1 MGMLTSGTAHLAK
14 SITTHAGE
22 PVTYTKR
29 KIQKTFNATRGST
42 PFEGSDA
49 DGIIHRTV
57 SRDYLVASTDWPF
70 DEDPEDGDR
79 IVDGGKTYIV
89 RSVPGQPVWRFADPG
104 ENLMRIHTKQQ

>member
-1 MGMLTSGTAHLAK
+1 MGMLDQGTAHLA
-14 SITTHAGE
+14 TALTAAAGE
-22 PVTYTKR
+22 SVTYTKR
-29 KIQKTFNATRGST
+29 KVQKTFKATRGST

-79 IVDGGKTYIV
+79 IVDGDKTYIV

>member
-1 MGMLTSGTAHLAK
+1 MGMLDAGTAHLA
-14 SITTHAGE
+14 SALTQHAG
-22 PVTYTKR
+22 TQIQYSKR
-29 KIQKTFNATRGST
+29 KIQKTFKATRGST

-70 DEDPEDGDR
+70 DSDPEDDDR
-79 IVDGGKTYIV
+79 IVDGDKIFIV